1 VRVVV
6 TGASGFIG
14 AHLVRLLVERGHD
27 VRAMVRRGSDLR
39 RLDGAPVQLVYAD
52 VMDGGALGPAVA
64 DAEVVFHL
72 AGSIAAP
79 DAAAFDRV
87 NRAGTVNLLRAVQQH
102 DAGLRRFVFISS
114 TAAGGP
120 SGPDGPRTEDAAPSP
135 VSAYGRSKLAAERAV
150 AEFGGS
156 VRTTVLRPPIVY
168 GSGDAATLELFRMV
182 RRRMAFAITGPER
195 RMSFVHVRD
204 LVEGALLA
212 ASHDAAV
219 GETFALPGP
228 EDATMLEFQH
238 IIGEAMGRQP
248 ITLPVPAGLLRLAGI
263 GADVGRRWRRTR
275 SPFGSDK
282 VSEAL
287 QPGWLVS
294 GEKARRRFGFAPRI
308 GLREGVAE
316 ALAWYQAHGWL

>member
-1 VRVVV
+1 LV

-27 VRAMVRRGSDLR
+27 VRAMVRRSSDLR
-39 RLDGAPVQLVYAD
+39 RLEKTPVELVYAD
-52 VMDGGALGPAVA
+52 VMEVGSLGPAVA
-64 DAEVVFHL
+64 AAEVVFHL

-79 DAAAFDRV
+79 DAGAFDRV
-87 NRAGTVNLLRAVQQH
+87 NRVGTVNLLRAVQQH
-102 DAGLRRFVFISS
+102 DVGLRRFVFVSS
-114 TAAGGP
+114 TAAAGP
-120 SGPDGPRTEDAAPSP
+120 SGRDGPRTEDGPPSP

-150 AEFGGS
+150 AEFGGR
-156 VRTTVLRPPIVY
+156 VRATILRPPIVY
-168 GSGDAATLELFRMV
+168 GSGDAATLDLFKMI
-182 RRRMAFAITGPER
+182 RRRIAFAVTGPER

-212 ASHDAAV
+212 AGHDAAA

-228 EDATMLEFQH
+228 EDATMLEFQQV
-238 IIGEAMGRQP
+238 IGEAMGRQP
-248 ITLPVPAGLLRLAGI
+248 VTVPVPAGLLRLAGI
-263 GADVGRRWRRTR
+263 VADASRRWTRTR

-282 VSEAL
+282 VAEAL
-287 QPGWLVS
+287 QAGWVVS
-294 GEKARRRFGFAPRI
+294 GEKARRCFGFAPRI